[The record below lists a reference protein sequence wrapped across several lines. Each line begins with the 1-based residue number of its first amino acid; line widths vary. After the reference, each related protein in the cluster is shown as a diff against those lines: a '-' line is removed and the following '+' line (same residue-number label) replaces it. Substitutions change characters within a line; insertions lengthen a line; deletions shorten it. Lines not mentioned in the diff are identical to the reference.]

1 MRPGPESGPGS
12 GDPAADGREP
22 GVGPPASQVDPLQ
35 REVPFPEPAPGA
47 ASLILA
53 SASPR
58 RSALLSE
65 LGIAHRVDPAAIVE
79 VRAPGETP
87 EAYVERL
94 AREKAEAVAA
104 RHPAA
109 PVLGGDTTVAMGPRI
124 LEKPADEEDAVAI
137 LLALAGREHRV
148 ATGLALVIPGGT
160 VHTGVQVTRVRF
172 RPFSEAEARAYVA
185 TGEPMDKAGA
195 YGIQGLG
202 GALVE
207 GIEGDF
213 SAVVGL
219 SVPLL
224 LRLFREGGLPWAFPR
239 PRHAGP
245 VASAGPLPAAPSP
258 AGSSPAGSS
267 PPASPRPEALAALFD
282 RELASLAAQLRA
294 YPDDDA
300 VWAHPPGTP
309 NPAGT
314 LALHLAG
321 NLRHY
326 LGAILGGDGY
336 RRDRAREFEARGLPR
351 AELLAEVE
359 GAREVVAQVL
369 PRLAPDDL
377 ARPWPAPLPPGAPAG
392 PVPVE
397 TFLLHLLSHLA
408 YHLGQVD
415 QHRRT
420 LFGGPGLGAL
430 SLAELPVGE
439 PGSSPRV

>member
-1 MRPGPESGPGS
+1 MPMAPSPERGPG
-12 GDPAADGREP
+12 
-22 GVGPPASQVDPLQ
+22 
-35 REVPFPEPAPGA
+35 AP
-47 ASLILA
+47 SFILA

-109 PVLGGDTTVAMGPRI
+109 PVLGGDTTVALGPRI
-124 LEKPADEEDAVAI
+124 LEKPVDEDDAVAI

-148 ATGLALVIPGGT
+148 ATGLALVLPGGA
-160 VHTGVQVTRVRF
+160 VRSGVEVTRVRF
-172 RPFSEAEARAYVA
+172 RAFDEGEARAYVA

-202 GALVE
+202 SALVE

-224 LRLFREGGLPWAFPR
+224 LRLLREAGLPWSFPT
-239 PRHAGP
+239 PR
-245 VASAGPLPAAPSP
+245 SAAPGAPAATPSTR
-258 AGSSPAGSS
+258 
-267 PPASPRPEALAALFD
+267 ASTARTLAALFD
-282 RELASLAAQLRA
+282 RELATLAAQLRA
-294 YPDDDA
+294 YPEEAA
-300 VWAHPPGTP
+300 VWVHPPGTP

-314 LALHLAG
+314 LALHLSG

-326 LGAILGGDGY
+326 LGATLGEDGY
-336 RRDRAREFEARGLPR
+336 TRDRTREFEARGLPR

-359 GAREVVAQVL
+359 AARQVTARVL
-369 PRLAPDDL
+369 GTLAPKDL

-392 PVPVE
+392 SVTVE

-420 LFGGPGLGAL
+420 LVGGPGLGAL
-430 SLAELPVGE
+430 SLSGLPEEE
-439 PGSSPRV
+439 PGPNPRV